1 MPGYLYATKNI
12 SVSEGQTK
20 DLGSITLLGGDANN
34 DNVVNIFDLTI
45 VGVAYG
51 TSPPSDPRAD
61 INERQQSQH
70 TRPRARRGKLRQE
83 GAETLAINIWRS
95 TLRPMI
101 SRDNSCCC
109 LF

>member
-61 INERQQSQH
+61 INNDNIVNILDLVLVGGNYDKRAP
-70 TRPRARRGKLRQE
+70 RP
-83 GAETLAINIWRS
+83 W
-95 TLRPMI
+95 P
-101 SRDNSCCC
+101 
-109 LF
+109 